1 MLPWWSIVLGTT
13 VLVWKITSQGLRFYS
28 YCCNADPCMGIAYT
42 NWLCCHDSLGGTSLV
57 WWISS
62 QACSSSS
69 FQSADDHI
77 EVVKMCWHR
86 YEDRVNIC
94 TRRRGVSSWICRYFS
109 SLIVFALCKPYWIV
123 EYKFIITS
131 FEEFLNFVFCLFC
144 WSRLDYSRQRLPIG
158 QYVWQ
163 KVWRIEISQRETLK
177 EETADIFH
185 FAFLFS

>member
-13 VLVWKITSQGLRFYS
+13 VLVWEITSQGLRFYS
-28 YCCNADPCMGIAYT
+28 NCCNADPCMGIAYT

-86 YEDRVNIC
+86 YEDRVNIN

-109 SLIVFALCKPYWIV
+109 SLIVFALCKPYWFV

-131 FEEFLNFVFCLFC
+131 FEEFLNSTTSKVYIVQATKL
-144 WSRLDYSRQRLPIG
+144 Q
-158 QYVWQ
+158 VWETS
-163 KVWRIEISQRETLK
+163 KKMNMPSWHFISIPRFQML
-177 EETADIFH
+177 
-185 FAFLFS
+185 

>member
-123 EYKFIITS
+123 ELVHFFKACVENVNPSQLFRLELVVNRILSHFPVISGGYNRVDNRIAKIVKII
-131 FEEFLNFVFCLFC
+131 C
-144 WSRLDYSRQRLPIG
+144 
-158 QYVWQ
+158 
-163 KVWRIEISQRETLK
+163 
-177 EETADIFH
+177 
-185 FAFLFS
+185 

>member
-1 MLPWWSIVLGTT
+1 MITSQVFAVIVAMQIRASFNKLKLEICISVMLPWWSIVLGTT

-28 YCCNADPCMGIAYT
+28 NCCNADPCMGIAYT

-131 FEEFLNFVFCLFC
+131 FEEFLHSTTSKVYIVQR
-144 WSRLDYSRQRLPIG
+144 RLG
-158 QYVWQ
+158 C
-163 KVWRIEISQRETLK
+163 
-177 EETADIFH
+177 
-185 FAFLFS
+185 